1 MRYYVVIDTNVLVS
15 ALLSPIS
22 VPGKIAEEA
31 LKGSII
37 PLYNDAILA
46 EYDEV
51 LHRQKFRFDR
61 DIINLTIDAIIQRG
75 VAVDAG
81 PVEDV
86 LPDPK
91 DVVFYAVTMEKRK
104 TDDAYLVTGNLKHFP
119 PTHFVV
125 TPREML
131 DIIYGDIASPD
142 RIPPVEDR
150 LF

>member
-61 DIINLTIDAIIQRG
+61 DIIKLTLDAIIQRG

-81 PVEDV
+81 PVEDI

-91 DVVFYAVTMEKRK
+91 DAVFYEVTMEKRK
-104 TDDAYLVTGNLKHFP
+104 TDDAYLVTGNLRHFP
-119 PTHFVV
+119 QTHFVV

-131 DIIYGDIASPD
+131 DIIYGDIANPD
-142 RIPPVEDR
+142 P
-150 LF
+150 F

>member
-22 VPGKIAEEA
+22 VPGRIAEEA
-31 LKGSII
+31 LNGHII
-37 PLYNDAILA
+37 PLYSDAILA

-61 DIINLTIDAIIQRG
+61 DIIKLTLDAIIQRG

-81 PVEDV
+81 PVEDI

-91 DVVFYAVTMEKRK
+91 DAVFYEVTMEKRK

-119 PTHFVV
+119 QIHFVV

-131 DIIYGDIASPD
+131 EIIYGDIASPD
-142 RIPPVEDR
+142 P
-150 LF
+150 F